1 MVMVRRSILL
11 VFAILFAAVSPARA
25 SLFNFDFEGGGY
37 SVIGVLNA
45 DTTSLNALGGY
56 NITAISGNVTS
67 TGAGPVGPIDSL
79 LGGQPAAHT
88 TSPSGL
94 FFYDNTLLVGAPA
107 VSNDGILFSVLGTEW
122 NIFSNG
128 PTAYALYGTV
138 GGGGYNPE
146 NVPGTFA
153 VTAVPEASTWAM
165 LILGFAG
172 IGFMAYRRK
181 SSGEALR
188 LA

>member
-1 MVMVRRSILL
+1 MMVRRSILL
-11 VFAILFAAVSPARA
+11 VLAVLFAAVSPARA

-56 NITAISGNVTS
+56 NITSIIGNVTS
-67 TGAGPVGPIDSL
+67 TGAGPVGPIDFL
-79 LGGQPAAHT
+79 LGGQPAGHAG
-88 TSPSGL
+88 SPSGA
-94 FFYDNTLLVGAPA
+94 FTYDNTLYLGAPA

-122 NIFSNG
+122 NIFSNS
-128 PTAYALYGTV
+128 PTDFALYGTV
-138 GGGGYNPE
+138 GGGYNPSGIA
-146 NVPGTFA
+146 GTFS

-172 IGFMAYRRK
+172 VGFMAYRRK
-181 SSGEALR
+181 SSTHAPLR
-188 LA
+188 A